1 MKYFVEAG
9 KLTGNKGGLS
19 KFSGQEALLLS
30 RQMRNI
36 GLRDVHIYNAKTW
49 EVLTE
54 DDLETTL
61 KKKKLRTPSMPVPVQ
76 P

>member
-9 KLTGNKGGLS
+9 KLKSSKGGLS
-19 KFSGQEALLLS
+19 KFNGQEALLLS
-30 RQMRNI
+30 RQMRNS
-36 GLRDVHIYNAKTW
+36 GLRDIHIYNAKTW

-61 KKKKLRTPSMPVPVQ
+61 KKPVMPVPLQ